1 MAATGRIRQ
10 RLLILVVLVG
20 VVAWVGGTSR
30 SSLAQPSNDDCLVC
44 HVDENL
50 TGVDA
55 SGNELRVF
63 VDPEVFAGSVHGGLS
78 CVDCHSD
85 VTSTEHPPEL
95 QRVDCA
101 ACHTDVA
108 GQVLASDHGKRGL
121 PGAAACLAC
130 HGEAHGLLAAVD
142 PASPIHRSNI
152 PKQCATCHDRP
163 EPPVVSM
170 ADPIG
175 SYARTVHGRALL
187 ERGNLAAA
195 TCTDCHTAHAINAPA
210 NAASSVHRANI
221 AATCAQ
227 CHQAEAAL
235 YTESIHGRAI
245 ARGSLAAA
253 TCTDCHGEHTIL
265 APEDPAST
273 VFATT
278 ISRETC
284 AACHAAERLTEKF
297 GIPSGRVESYRQSYH
312 GLAAEMGGTTV
323 ANCASCHGIHDILPS
338 SDPRSSVNSSRLP
351 MTCGKCHAGVSS
363 AVLTGL
369 TVHGGVEGGAG
380 VVRWVAW
387 FYRVMIPLVIGAMLL
402 HHGLDFARKL
412 GRRLRERR
420 VTAGIRRWTRI
431 ERAEHWVLFVAFA
444 ALAYSGF
451 VIRYPHA
458 AWAAPFHWLG
468 GEGFRSSFHRAFALA
483 FVLLGAFHLVR
494 ATLTGRGR
502 RMLSAFAFRASDVRQ
517 LREFV
522 SGSIPDLP
530 EPAEPARF
538 TYMAKVEYWALV
550 WGTVIMTLTGAALV
564 FKDWTL
570 AHLPGWM
577 PDFCTN
583 VHFYE
588 AVLATLAV
596 LVWHLYRVIFDP
608 DVYPLEPAMVTGVS
622 GHAAVRQFASKA
634 TEIRV
639 RGETSDESAPPPP
652 S

>member
-1 MAATGRIRQ
+1 MTAPRSVR
-10 RLLILVVLVG
+10 RCPFVLV
-20 VVAWVGGTSR
+20 AFLVGASPA
-30 SSLAQPSNDDCLVC
+30 SSAPPSNEDCLVC
-44 HVDENL
+44 HGDQDL
-50 TGVDA
+50 TGADA
-55 SGNELRVF
+55 AGQEIRVF
-63 VDPEVFAGSVHGGLS
+63 VDQEVFAGSVHGGSS

-85 VTSTEHPPEL
+85 VTSAEHPPDL

-101 ACHTDVA
+101 ACHADEA
-108 GQVLASDHGKRGL
+108 GAVLASDHGKNQA
-121 PGAAACLAC
+121 PGAVACIAC
-130 HGEAHGLLAAVD
+130 HGEAHGVLAASD
-142 PASPIHRSNI
+142 AASPTYRSNI

-187 ERGNLAAA
+187 ERGNRAAA
-195 TCTDCHTAHAINAPA
+195 TCTDCHTAHTINGPS
-210 NAASSVHRANI
+210 NAASSVHRASI
-221 AATCAQ
+221 SATCAQ
-227 CHQAEAAL
+227 CHQEEAAL
-235 YTESIHGRAI
+235 YSESIHGQAI
-245 ARGSLAAA
+245 ARGALAAA

-284 AACHAAERLTEKF
+284 AACHAAKRLTEKF
-297 GIPSGRVESYRQSYH
+297 GIQGGQVESYRESYH
-312 GLAAEMGGTTV
+312 GLAAEMGGITV
-323 ANCASCHGIHDILPS
+323 ANCASCHGIHNILPS
-338 SDPRSSVNSSRLP
+338 SDPASSVNPSRLP
-351 MTCGKCHAGVSS
+351 MTCGKCHVGVSS
-363 AVLTGL
+363 AVLSGL

-380 VVRWVAW
+380 VVRWVVS

-412 GRRLRERR
+412 GRRLGERR
-420 VTAGIRRWTRI
+420 AGAGIRRWTRI

-451 VIRYPHA
+451 AIRYPHA

-468 GEGFRSSFHRAFALA
+468 GERFRSSFHRVFALV
-483 FVLLGAFHLVR
+483 FVILGAFHLVR
-494 ATLTGRGR
+494 ATLTARGR
-502 RMLSAFAFRASDVRQ
+502 RMLGGFVFRAADLRQ
-517 LREFV
+517 LWAFV

-550 WGTVIMTLTGAALV
+550 WGTVVMTLTGAALV

-577 PDFCTN
+577 PDLCTN

-622 GHAAVRQFASKA
+622 GHGGGGELAVQAEGTGERSDAADGSAA
-634 TEIRV
+634 
-639 RGETSDESAPPPP
+639 APPG
-652 S
+652 